1 MIQAIANGLTRH
13 DDIYAR
19 LIAAH
24 DGLSEEASRKLNAK
38 LILALANHVGNAEDV
53 LALIDTIAGTDDSL
67 NNTPEPD

>member
-38 LILALANHVGNAEDV
+38 LILALANHVGNASAV